1 MQRKESKCVVSKGT
15 TKEWKFSRKKEETLS
30 FCQKKAFL
38 FIRTH
43 SIFFFFLLFLPF
55 FSIDRKIFS
64 YRTRIITIL
73 YDYSYTRIYLLY
85 SVWLIKI
92 RIQIYLHIEILIL
105 FISRK
110 RRGNKNAFILIL
122 YMVIVQGIKRR
133 NKDDILLCEY
143 WQTRRDYVI
152 NWR

>member
-1 MQRKESKCVVSKGT
+1 MKERGREKDEKIRIYTIINERAKERIEMCCKQRNNERMKIFKKRE
-15 TKEWKFSRKKEETLS
+15 RKKKHHYFAKKGFS
-30 FCQKKAFL
+30 FYM
-38 FIRTH
+38 

-110 RRGNKNAFILIL
+110 RRGNKMHLS
-122 YMVIVQGIKRR
+122 
-133 NKDDILLCEY
+133 
-143 WQTRRDYVI
+143 
-152 NWR
+152 